1 MHQSEIVE
9 FSKSKSEKDKLL
21 DFLGQ
26 IVGST
31 WVVKTSGYR
40 KVLIKDEVLIQ
51 ARRLLDG

>member
-9 FSKSKSEKDKLL
+9 FSKSKSEKDQLRDCL
-21 DFLGQ
+21 RQ
-26 IVGST
+26 IGGST

-40 KVLIKDEVLIQ
+40 KVLIKDEVLMQ

>member
-1 MHQSEIVE
+1 MYQSEIVE
-9 FSKSKSEKDKLL
+9 FSKSKSEKDQLRDCL
-21 DFLGQ
+21 RQ